1 MQGMCNLTVP
11 YLDWIDLV
19 DWLTRNIK
27 GKSLATTISK
37 LVFTCS
43 VYCICTERN
52 CRIFKGSKSTEVAVQ
67 AKIRSLVRNRILS
80 ISSFKEEV
88 TNAWFMVK
96 WSLPNSV
103 LKSGQG

>member
-1 MQGMCNLTVP
+1 MCNLIVL
-11 YLDWIDLV
+11 YLDWTNLV

-27 GKSLATTISK
+27 GKSLAATISK

-43 VYCICTERN
+43 VYCIWTERN
-52 CRIFKGSKSTEVAVQ
+52 CRIFKGLTSTEVAVQ

-88 TNAWFMVK
+88 TNAWFLVK
-96 WSLPNSV
+96 SSLTNSV
-103 LKSGQG
+103 LKLG